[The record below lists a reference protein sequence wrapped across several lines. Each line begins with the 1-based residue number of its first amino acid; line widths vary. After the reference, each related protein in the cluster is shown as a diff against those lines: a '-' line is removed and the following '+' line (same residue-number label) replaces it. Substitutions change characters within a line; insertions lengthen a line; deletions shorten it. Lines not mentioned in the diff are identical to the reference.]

1 MEAAYASSSN
11 GAIENA
17 VKLTKSIL
25 TKSKARTDS
34 QIQAVVANFNAIA
47 RSDGASPA
55 SLFHQRPIRLV
66 GTPAAF
72 PALLNLQNE
81 KVKRQRRQEEVR
93 GRSQRRTRR
102 SIFKVGDSVRIKSQ
116 EKAGK
121 YNVFASILEV
131 RDGGLSY
138 RVKTWASGGIFLR
151 SIRHLKK
158 SHRSPPEDFVLI
170 DHEAQG
176 TDPIQSNRANSS
188 KTKIQFSENIL
199 LCPLLTKKS
208 KSRDSRK
215 AERPADQAAHTCFSL
230 PATLYEDTGKKRF
243 RWRHLEP
250 SDWEKYTI
258 LPAPRSPP
266 PVPSTPL
273 ILRSC
278 LKKHSSPQ

>member
-1 MEAAYASSSN
+1 MGS
-11 GAIENA
+11 
-17 VKLTKSIL
+17 
-25 TKSKARTDS
+25 
-34 QIQAVVANFNAIA
+34 
-47 RSDGASPA
+47 
-55 SLFHQRPIRLV
+55 
-66 GTPAAF
+66 
-72 PALLNLQNE
+72 E
-81 KVKRQRRQEEVR
+81 KIKRQKRQEEVR

-102 SIFKVGDSVRIKSQ
+102 SMFKVGDSVRIKAQ

-131 RDGGLSY
+131 RDGGLGY

-208 KSRDSRK
+208 KSCDSRK
-215 AERPADQAAHTCFSL
+215 AERPAAQNRT
-230 PATLYEDTGKKRF
+230 
-243 RWRHLEP
+243 EP
-250 SDWEKYTI
+250 HRT
-258 LPAPRSPP
+258 A
-266 PVPSTPL
+266 
-273 ILRSC
+273 
-278 LKKHSSPQ
+278 